1 MEQTKK
7 KVGRPRKERRGGA
20 REGAGRKK
28 GVQIKENPLTEHV
41 TFRTHADTL
50 RRVQLLRDLT
60 KRDELSFNRLF
71 EQWVEGLAQ
80 EYGIE

>member
-1 MEQTKK
+1 MSNNEIKTKK

-20 REGAGRKK
+20 REGAGRKPTD
-28 GVQIKENPLTEHV
+28 NPRVEHV
-41 TFRTHADTL
+41 SITTTKDVL
-50 RRVQLLRDLT
+50 QRVQRLRELT
-60 KRDELSFNRLF
+60 KQDEFSFNRLF